1 MKIAVLIARILLG
14 LIFVFFGLNGFLHFL
29 PAQLPPGVAGQFLGA
44 LFASH
49 ALLFIAAF
57 QVIGGAL
64 LLIGRYI
71 PLGLVILAPIIVNIL
86 IFHITMAPTG
96 IVPGLVAT
104 ILWFIVFAGHRSSF
118 AGILSANG

>member
-1 MKIAVLIARILLG
+1 MFENIGNYAISYPQIDSVSLTAVPEPSTL
-14 LIFVFFGLNGFLHFL
+14 
-29 PAQLPPGVAGQFLGA
+29 
-44 LFASH
+44 
-49 ALLFIAAF
+49 
-57 QVIGGAL
+57 IGGAL

-86 IFHITMAPTG
+86 IFHITMAPAG

>member
-1 MKIAVLIARILLG
+1 
-14 LIFVFFGLNGFLHFL
+14 L

-86 IFHITMAPTG
+86 IFHITMAPAG